1 MHASPRLRRLK
12 NDYLALDRLR
22 QESSVFS
29 FTAHGSPPHHYQL
42 TFQGRS
48 LWRDRGR
55 VKPLDTHRVELKL
68 GASYPRTMPEIRWIT
83 PIFHPNISEIG
94 MVCLGGYGTNWVP
107 SLQLDELCIMLWDM
121 ARYHNYDIR
130 SPYNRD
136 SALWASSQ
144 AGITFP
150 TDRRPLRD
158 IRVQQGRIE
167 GETVETNRSH
177 TVVNPGKLHG
187 PKKGPISSKARRFA
201 QLYGLIFG
209 SGENPEVRIE
219 TVNHRVRKQT
229 EPAEVTNEFVPPPH
243 LDSKPPEETRPIPIA
258 PIDLREVA
266 PPMHTLDSS
275 EDVVIVEGGP
285 YPAPGQEES
294 SQKTLASG
302 DEEIHYIA

>member
-42 TFQGRS
+42 TFHGRS
-48 LWRDRGR
+48 LWRDRGK
-55 VKPLDTHRVELKL
+55 VKLLDTHRVELKL

-107 SLQLDELCIMLWDM
+107 SLQLDELCVMLWDM

-144 AGITFP
+144 TGIAFP
-150 TDRRPLRD
+150 TDHRPLRD

-167 GETVETNRSH
+167 GEADDGHRSH
-177 TVVNPGKLHG
+177 PVLNAGKLHG
-187 PKKGPISSKARRFA
+187 PTKGPISSKARRFA

-209 SGENPEVRIE
+209 TGGNSDVRIE
-219 TVNHRVRKQT
+219 TVHTRSRKLEGHVEDVR
-229 EPAEVTNEFVPPPH
+229 EFSPSSPSPSSSEGESGP
-243 LDSKPPEETRPIPIA
+243 LSTA
-258 PIDLREVA
+258 PIVSSQLTSNLRDAEA
-266 PPMHTLDSS
+266 I
-275 EDVVIVEGGP
+275 EEVVIVEGSTTSGL
-285 YPAPGQEES
+285 GQEDIS
-294 SQKTLASG
+294 AKSLASG
-302 DEEIHYIA
+302 DEEIHFIV